1 MSLTRRQHAILRYLE
16 AHPGATKREIVS
28 ALQYTV
34 SQLESS
40 LVTLYSR
47 GLVGRQNALGLDDS
61 LHAIQGAPW
70 RYYSARTV
78 ADVGS

>member
-16 AHPGATKREIVS
+16 AHPGATTREIAS
-28 ALQYTV
+28 ALQYTAH
-34 SQLESS
+34 QMAAA

-61 LHAIQGAPW
+61 LNAIQGAPW